1 MRLSWLNRSSNATQR
16 HSRSTLL
23 PPRIVPA
30 LRSEIA
36 EWVDRWRYTR
46 FVTLAT
52 NDVSLAS
59 ARLPTSRLPHGKLR
73 DRLRQWDAR
82 MNSAIL
88 GRHWAKRHSDRI
100 WAFYFLEKL
109 SSNPH
114 WHGLIR
120 FFPVDNYPQAEQ
132 ERAFD
137 ANALPIWKKLVPSG
151 TVDVQP
157 ITVQRGVINYVGKML
172 PYPISYEQFV
182 TPDELTRG

>member
-1 MRLSWLNRSSNATQR
+1 
-16 HSRSTLL
+16 
-23 PPRIVPA
+23 
-30 LRSEIA
+30 
-36 EWVDRWRYTR
+36 
-46 FVTLAT
+46 
-52 NDVSLAS
+52 
-59 ARLPTSRLPHGKLR
+59 
-73 DRLRQWDAR
+73 

-137 ANALPIWKKLVPSG
+137 SNALPIWKKLVPSG

>member
-1 MRLSWLNRSSNATQR
+1 
-16 HSRSTLL
+16 
-23 PPRIVPA
+23 
-30 LRSEIA
+30 
-36 EWVDRWRYTR
+36 
-46 FVTLAT
+46 
-52 NDVSLAS
+52 
-59 ARLPTSRLPHGKLR
+59 
-73 DRLRQWDAR
+73 

-120 FFPVDNYPQAEQ
+120 FFPVDNYPQAEL

-157 ITVQRGVINYVGKML
+157 ITVQRGVIEYVGKML
-172 PYPISYEQFV
+172 PYPISYEHFV
-182 TPDELTRG
+182 TPDELRQG